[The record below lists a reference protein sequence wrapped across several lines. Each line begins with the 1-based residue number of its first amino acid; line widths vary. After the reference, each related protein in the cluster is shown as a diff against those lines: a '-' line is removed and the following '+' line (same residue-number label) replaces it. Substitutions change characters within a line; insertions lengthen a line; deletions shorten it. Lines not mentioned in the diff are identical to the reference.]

1 MATIRRRNNKWQV
14 IIRKDNFKIIYKTFI
29 LKEDAVKWARD
40 IEIKIEQGL
49 YQDLSLTKLTKL
61 KDVLIQYR
69 DKVSVNKKGYEQE
82 HYKINKIIRSDIAD
96 KTLSQLTPLVLF
108 EYIGQQ
114 KKLYTASTINKSITI
129 INLALKFAERFLGIA
144 LNKNPLKFI
153 KRLKESNF
161 IGQVIEPHEENLLL
175 EYAKISKLYWL
186 KAAIILG
193 IDCGLRRGEILK
205 LKAEDINYSNCTA
218 ILRDTKNGETRE
230 IGLSQRALQEMK
242 RLPVSIDGKLFPC
255 KRLDTFS
262 FYYNQLQRWSGVN
275 KRFHDTRH
283 TFASRKATQGWSITE
298 IAAQGGWKQLQVL
311 KRYTHIKAEYL
322 AKKINELK

>member
-14 IIRKDNFKIIYKTFI
+14 IIRKDNFKITYKTFS
-29 LKEDAVKWARD
+29 LKEDAVRWAR
-40 IEIKIEQGL
+40 ETEVKIEQGL
-49 YQDLSLTKLTKL
+49 YQDLTLAKTTKL

-69 DKVSVNKKGYEQE
+69 DKVSVNKKGYENE
-82 HYKINKIIRSDIAD
+82 RYKINKIIRSDIGD
-96 KTLSQLTPLVLF
+96 KTLSELSSLVLF
-108 EYIGQQ
+108 EFIEQQ

-129 INLALKFAERFLGIA
+129 INLTLKFAERFLGIV
-144 LNKNPLKFI
+144 LNKDPLKFI

-161 IGQVIEPHEENLLL
+161 IGQVIEPHEEVLLL
-175 EYAKISKLYWL
+175 KHAEFSKLYWL
-186 KAAIILG
+186 KTAIILG

-205 LKAEDINYSNCTA
+205 LKAEDINFKNNTA
-218 ILRDTKNGETRE
+218 VLRDTKNGETRE
-230 IGLSQRALQEMK
+230 IGLSQRAIQEIK
-242 RLPVSIDGKLFPC
+242 KLPITIDGKLFPC

-262 FYYNQLQRWSGVN
+262 FYYNQLQRWSGVK

-322 AKKINELK
+322 AKKMN

>member
-1 MATIRRRNNKWQV
+1 MASIYKRNGKWRV
-14 IIRKDNFKIIYKTFI
+14 EIRKKSSKGIHKSFI
-29 LKEDAVKWARD
+29 VKDDAIRFAR
-40 IEIKIEQGL
+40 ETEVKIEQGL
-49 YQDLSLTKLTKL
+49 YQDLTLAKTTKL
-61 KDVLIQYR
+61 KDVLAQYR
-69 DKVSVNKKGYEQE
+69 DRVSINKKGYDQE
-82 HYKINKIIRSDIAD
+82 RYKINKIIRSDIAD

-108 EYIGQQ
+108 EFIEQQ

-129 INLALKFAERFLGIA
+129 INLALNFAERFLGIS

-153 KRLKESNF
+153 KRLKESQF
-161 IGQVIEPHEENLLL
+161 VGQVIESHEEALLL
-175 EYAKISKLYWL
+175 KHAEFSKLYWL
-186 KAAIILG
+186 KTAIILG

-205 LKAEDINYSNCTA
+205 LKAEDINFKNNTA
-218 ILRDTKNGETRE
+218 VLRDTKNGETRE
-230 IGLSQRALQEMK
+230 IGLSQRAIQEIK
-242 RLPVSIDGKLFPC
+242 KLPIAIDGKLFPC

-262 FYYNQLQRWSGVN
+262 FYYNQLQRWSGVK

-322 AKKINELK
+322 AKKMN

>member
-1 MATIRRRNNKWQV
+1 MATIRRRNNKWQA
-14 IIRKDNFKIIYKTFI
+14 IIRKDNFKIIYKTFF
-29 LKEDAVKWARD
+29 LKEDAVRWARD
-40 IEIKIEQGL
+40 TEVKIEQGL
-49 YQDLSLTKLTKL
+49 YQDLTLAKTTVL
-61 KDVLIQYR
+61 KDILIQYR
-69 DKVSVNKKGYEQE
+69 DRVSINKKGYENE
-82 HYKINKIIRSDIAD
+82 RYKINKLIRSDIAD

-108 EYIGQQ
+108 EYIEQQ

-129 INLALKFAERFLGIA
+129 INLALKFAERFLGIT

-161 IGQVIEPHEENLLL
+161 IGQEIEPQEEVLLL
-175 EYAKISKLYWL
+175 KHAEFSKLYWL
-186 KAAIILG
+186 KTAIILG

-205 LKAEDINYSNCTA
+205 LKAEDINFKNNTA
-218 ILRDTKNGETRE
+218 VLRDTKNGETRE
-230 IGLSQRALQEMK
+230 IGLSQRAIQEIK
-242 RLPVSIDGKLFPC
+242 KLPITIDGKLFPC

-322 AKKINELK
+322 AKKMN